1 MGVSPL
7 CTPLTPSRCLEED
20 LSPASGDAHK
30 QRWLLYHLTARSLAR
45 LPGHRGL
52 TAQTSSSGG
61 VRPGLGLPPARPGPP
76 GPLGIPLGRGQ
87 GQLPSSPWPETVA
100 HFAPRKTET
109 QAPAAGTEAPD
120 KVSDLP
126 SCSCPTLGS
135 GESGICK
142 KNNKVLG
149 RTAPPK
155 ENRGARQPTV
165 VPLSL

>member
-1 MGVSPL
+1 MHSSDTLPLSGGGPEPSLRGCSQAAMAPVSSGRML
-7 CTPLTPSRCLEED
+7 ISRASWSQGLT
-20 LSPASGDAHK
+20 
-30 QRWLLYHLTARSLAR
+30 
-45 LPGHRGL
+45 
-52 TAQTSSSGG
+52 TAQTSSSGV
-61 VRPGLGLPPARPGPP
+61 VRPGLGLQHARPVPP
-76 GPLGIPLGRGQ
+76 GPLDIPLGRGQ
-87 GQLPSSPWPETVA
+87 GQLPSPPWPETVA

-120 KVSDLP
+120 KVSDLS

-135 GESGICK
+135 EESGMCK

-165 VPLSL
+165 VPLSF